1 MRCVEAFLAHTP
13 SRIALLVVDDGAGPS
28 IDAAVRHG
36 VPDPS
41 HRRRPAARGNKGYV
55 RSCND
60 AFAAR
65 PVVTSCCSTA
75 MSWSGRSGSIGSLPP
90 PERRHDREREHVDE
104 PRDDPVRPP
113 PQRPCPDLPAGLTP
127 DVAARRV
134 AAGSGRLRPTIPT
147 AVGHCVYVRRHALD
161 LVGPFDETFNPGY
174 GEEVDFSQRAVAH
187 GFRHVCADDVFA
199 YHRGGTS
206 FGRTP
211 DARSR
216 QARHEAIVR
225 QRYPWYGPWVE
236 HAANDPSSG
245 LADALAAAQITVGLT
260 VGIDALCLGPTE
272 MGTQRIVVESIRSLR
287 GGRRSRL
294 PRLRPASSACVRRDP
309 AVRAPLGRVR
319 AGRSASVARRA
330 HGRDLVYRP
339 YQVSNLTELRFLH
352 EVADRFVVNQLDT
365 IAVENPA
372 YFAATPGTSTAM

>member
-1 MRCVEAFLAHTP
+1 MAELLDTWTCRIHHT
-13 SRIALLVVDDGAGPS
+13 VVVLQHD
-28 IDAAVRHG
+28 R
-36 VPDPS
+36 
-41 HRRRPAARGNKGYV
+41 NEGYV

-60 AFAAR
+60 AFAVA
-65 PVVTSCCSTA
+65 
-75 MSWSGRSGSIGSLPP
+75 SGRDVVLLNSDVVVG
-90 PERRHDREREHVDE
+90 PEWLDRLTAAALS
-104 PRDDPVRPP
+104 DDTIASASTLTNHGTILSVPHRN
-113 PQRPCPDLPAGLTP
+113 RPCPDLPAGLTP
-127 DVAARRV
+127 ADAARRV

-245 LADALAAAQITVGLT
+245 LADALAAARRSLVGLT

-272 MGTQRIVVESIRSLR
+272 MGTQRIVVESIRSLA
-287 GGRRSRL
+287 GGRRSRVC
-294 PRLRPASSACVRRDP
+294 ASSSRIVCLRTPRP
-309 AVRAPLGRVR
+309 CRTSSPRSSSCRSICFGRAPSTWRIWCTGPT
-319 AGRSASVARRA
+319 RSA
-330 HGRDLVYRP
+330 
-339 YQVSNLTELRFLH
+339 T
-352 EVADRFVVNQLDT
+352 
-365 IAVENPA
+365 
-372 YFAATPGTSTAM
+372 